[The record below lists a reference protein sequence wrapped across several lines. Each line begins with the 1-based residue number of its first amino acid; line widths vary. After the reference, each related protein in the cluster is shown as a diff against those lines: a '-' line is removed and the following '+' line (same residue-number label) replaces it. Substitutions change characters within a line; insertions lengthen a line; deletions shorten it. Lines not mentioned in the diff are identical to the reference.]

1 MYPLRKHIEASCTSL
16 EIDSKLTV
24 KPLKT
29 GEKMST
35 SEHTINRPEGTETNT
50 GAHRASRVVSPFF
63 LVQRSRQSSDRC
75 LELQNVLCRT
85 FVYFQEPCLR
95 VTVHCHVGLLK
106 CWITEEI
113 EQASS
118 TRTGGTRDVLQPGSC
133 ERAMYTPFFFMSQI
147 MTQKHCLPA

>member
-29 GEKMST
+29 GEKVST
-35 SEHTINRPEGTETNT
+35 SEHNINRPEGTETNT

-63 LVQRSRQSSDRC
+63 LVQRSRQSSARC
-75 LELQNVLCRT
+75 LELRKYSLQDFRI
-85 FVYFQEPCLR
+85 FLR
-95 VTVHCHVGLLK
+95 IAVRCHVGLLK

-113 EQASS
+113 EQAPS
-118 TRTGGTRDVLQPGSC
+118 TRTGGTRDMLQPGSC